1 MTAITG
7 SNTARICEHLQGH
20 TAYLSIIIDFN
31 TSHNKWELTDSAVT
45 IKYSSRV
52 VSTHMGN
59 TQMNSEL
66 RRSRRRVT
74 VCEASKSEP
83 FLFATESKQKSS
95 DVRMY
100 HVYSLRPLGLG
111 SIWLK

>member
-45 IKYSSRV
+45 IKYSPRV

-83 FLFATESKQKSS
+83 FLFATEPKQKSS

-111 SIWLK
+111 RIWLK

>member
-1 MTAITG
+1 
-7 SNTARICEHLQGH
+7 
-20 TAYLSIIIDFN
+20 
-31 TSHNKWELTDSAVT
+31 
-45 IKYSSRV
+45 
-52 VSTHMGN
+52 
-59 TQMNSEL
+59 MNSEL

-83 FLFATESKQKSS
+83 FLFATEPKQKSS

-111 SIWLK
+111 RIWLK